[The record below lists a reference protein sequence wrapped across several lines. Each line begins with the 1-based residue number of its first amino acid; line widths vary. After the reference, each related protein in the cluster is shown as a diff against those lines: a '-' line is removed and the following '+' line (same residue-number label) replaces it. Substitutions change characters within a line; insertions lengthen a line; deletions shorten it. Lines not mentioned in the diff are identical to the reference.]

1 MLSRRSVRVKVMQ
14 LLYEL
19 GRNEDLSFK
28 QALKLYQL
36 RVDMSYELFLF
47 NIFCLV
53 EICKISEEDNAK
65 RKSKHIPKDY
75 DMAFKPRLV
84 NNEIIQDII
93 NNKVINKL
101 FDKFKFSERIPE
113 DYITKIYN
121 NFSKTE
127 EYKTFATLEEVNK
140 EILVEMFLEL
150 YRFCRQ
156 NEFFNDTMEDSLYT
170 WIDDKSLVV
179 GVVKKYLKQLP
190 NESNEI
196 HKNFEADTETV
207 DEFGNSLFEYV
218 DKESEA
224 LLAHV
229 KPVLENWDHERL
241 AVIDMIILKMAIA
254 EFIAFPT
261 IPTNV
266 TINEYVEVAKKY
278 STAKSKDFING
289 ILDKLA
295 LDLNDKG
302 LIEKNGRGLIEK

>member
-28 QALKLYQL
+28 QAHKLYQL

-47 NIFCLV
+47 NIYCLV
-53 EICKISEEDNAK
+53 EICKVSEEDNGK
-65 RKSKHIPKDY
+65 RKAKHIPKDY
-75 DMAFKPRLV
+75 DKAFKPKLV

-93 NNKVINKL
+93 NNKIINKQ
-101 FDKFKFSERIPE
+101 FEKYKFSVRIPE
-113 DYITKIYN
+113 DYISKIYYS
-121 NFSKTE
+121 FSKTDAYKDFVLATE
-127 EYKTFATLEEVNK
+127 ESKQSL
-140 EILVEMFLEL
+140 IEMFLEL

-190 NESNEI
+190 NESSDI
-196 HKNFEADTETV
+196 HRNFMADDETV
-207 DEFGNSLFEYV
+207 HEFGDTLFEYV
-218 DKESEA
+218 YNESDA
-224 LLAHV
+224 LLEHV

-254 EFIAFPT
+254 EFLEFPT

-278 STAKSKDFING
+278 STAKSKEFING

-302 LIEKNGRGLIEK
+302 LIEKNGRGLIEN